1 MQLAIQEP
9 QIEQYFNYS
18 QEEILQALKF
28 IVDNNIKEY
37 YRMVNEQGQTD
48 LYILF
53 LSQIQNNENVDDI
66 INKDINAYNELAKT
80 LNSKL
85 LIYNKNFNNLIK
97 LLLYLRHLSYK
108 NAYNIN

>member
-1 MQLAIQEP
+1 MIDIRKLTSNEL
-9 QIEQYFNYS
+9 E
-18 QEEILQALKF
+18 F
-28 IVDNNIKEY
+28 IASRTVFELTDPDNIKEY

-85 LIYNKNFNNLIK
+85 LIYNKNFNNLTK